1 MDVSLNVNVFRRYLD
16 YTKRKKTAL
25 ERTLDP
31 YEVQNMSETFVFHV
45 FVLAW
50 LIKVTVC
57 QKIDV
62 IVDVKKG
69 HTPRVG
75 EMLHGFLQP
84 SPQSWMSGKE

>member
-1 MDVSLNVNVFRRYLD
+1 
-16 YTKRKKTAL
+16 
-25 ERTLDP
+25 
-31 YEVQNMSETFVFHV
+31 MSETSVFHV